1 MKVKAK
7 CHNHAGC
14 LRAFRGDEIELEAGA
29 PLVCPECG
37 QPLHVAQAERSRL
50 QRAAPWGAAGAV
62 VLIGS
67 VVWLSKPLWQ
77 TEPVKKETVSSA
89 EATPVTETAEAEPD
103 SAPAHEPPAMVT
115 APETIDVD
123 LGREENRKVKQEVL
137 TRIDLMPNISDSNKD
152 KLYNSVERA
161 RSMGKMLTVPFGSG
175 KTQLGAAEI
184 QALQDALQNPQL
196 AKLRDDPT
204 AVFVI
209 LGYADPK
216 GDAKKNLSF
225 SQTRAEAVMN
235 AMRDKAGVMNV
246 MHAVGMGGSTL
257 LDSENL
263 EKNRIAEVWVVL
275 P

>member
-1 MKVKAK
+1 VKLA
-7 CHNHAGC
+7 
-14 LRAFRGDEIELEAGA
+14 
-29 PLVCPECG
+29 
-37 QPLHVAQAERSRL
+37 
-50 QRAAPWGAAGAV
+50 
-62 VLIGS
+62 
-67 VVWLSKPLWQ
+67 
-77 TEPVKKETVSSA
+77 
-89 EATPVTETAEAEPD
+89 
-103 SAPAHEPPAMVT
+103 
-115 APETIDVD
+115 
-123 LGREENRKVKQEVL
+123 VL

-161 RSMGKMLTVPFGSG
+161 RSMGQVLTVPFGSG
-175 KTQLGAAEI
+175 KTSLGAAEI
-184 QALQDALQNPQL
+184 QSLQEALQNPEL

-209 LGYADPK
+209 LGFADPK
-216 GDAKKNLSF
+216 GDAKKNLDF
-225 SQTRAEAVMN
+225 SQARADTVMN